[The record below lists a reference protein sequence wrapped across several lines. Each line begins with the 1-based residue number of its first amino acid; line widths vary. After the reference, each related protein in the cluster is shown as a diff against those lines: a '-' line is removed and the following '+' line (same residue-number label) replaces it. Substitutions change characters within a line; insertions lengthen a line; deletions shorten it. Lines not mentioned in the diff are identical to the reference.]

1 MSLVSSSPSSAP
13 INPSHSIVLASPD
26 RVVFKTIPHPLS
38 SANKRVTLSYRRP
51 APASAPLPPP
61 SPQDLYPNSCYRNN
75 TTSASASATTT
86 AATVHQQQQQSNS
99 DTEDNA
105 ALLPRNSPSPNSAHS
120 HPHHR
125 RSMSGPLNSKELM
138 DIAAARHNNNGPRM
152 QVNTKQI
159 NVGHGGT
166 TGGISAASMTTP
178 TTPTPTATIPPSSPA
193 VVRYHKNGLPIKSAM
208 KSSRSLSITTD
219 GSNNSSSNNS
229 NDSNGLARP
238 SLCCRSVSSPGAL
251 SSPKYVHFNTQL
263 EHVRLFLQ
271 GETPSSV
278 AGRETLIDPR
288 QHEAAT
294 SNIVL
299 TLPNWSPLAN
309 VASFQPG
316 QADAPLRCESVQLNE
331 EKTKLC
337 GKILVQ
343 NIAFHKHVSVRYTVD
358 FWRNQTEIG
367 AEYEASITGTALDR
381 FKFEIPLEMEK
392 QCVEKTFCM
401 AIRYQ
406 VNGREFWDSN
416 HDLNYQ
422 IECKRE
428 IVVPSVS
435 EILAKKMGGLMLGG
449 SGGNNNNNNSS
460 SNSNN
465 IGSGGA
471 ASAYQLP
478 EYHKPVLRKKSSG
491 SRYDLSSSLSA
502 TLSSYGRSNTVG
514 NNNINNNSN
523 GHHHYYNTTSLTKT
537 TTPAVVTPTMGS
549 QSPYRASEYIS
560 APIQSPPDFHRQL
573 YASSPK
579 FVIPY
584 LGSAS
589 PPEHFRIGFEPVAHG
604 NGNKKGSS
612 PSSPMLSW
620 GFEVESPAPPP
631 MVTRGHSFPPAAG
644 GGGSSPMS
652 MAKSAPISI
661 PKPPA
666 SGRPAVG
673 SAGYYDLVDRY
684 CFYES
689 SPHSSPYSTYS
700 NSPPAPCIRG

>member
-1 MSLVSSSPSSAP
+1 MSLVTSPSSSPP
-13 INPSHSIVLASPD
+13 INSPHSIILASPD

-51 APASAPLPPP
+51 APASAPLSPL
-61 SPQDLYPNSCYRNN
+61 SPQDLHPSSCHRDN
-75 TTSASASATTT
+75 TTST
-86 AATVHQQQQQSNS
+86 AATAAAAAAATPVAEHRQRSNS
-99 DTEDNA
+99 DPEDSA
-105 ALLPRNSPSPNSAHS
+105 ALAPCNSPSPNSAYSHS
-120 HPHHR
+120 HHR
-125 RSMSGPLNSKELM
+125 RSMSGSLNPKELI
-138 DIAAARHNNNGPRM
+138 DIAARHSSSGLRM

-159 NVGHGGT
+159 SMSHGST
-166 TGGISAASMTTP
+166 TAGISTPSTTTP
-178 TTPTPTATIPPSSPA
+178 TTPTPTTTIPISSP

-208 KSSRSLSITTD
+208 KSPRPLPTPTDSSNTSNSNNALVRLPPGRSLS
-219 GSNNSSSNNS
+219 
-229 NDSNGLARP
+229 
-238 SLCCRSVSSPGAL
+238 SPGSL

-299 TLPNWSPLAN
+299 TLPNWSPLEN
-309 VASFQPG
+309 SSGFQPG
-316 QADAPLRCESVQLNE
+316 QSDAPLRCESVQLSE
-331 EKTKLC
+331 DKTKLC

-358 FWRNQTEIG
+358 FWQSQAEMT
-367 AEYEASITGTALDR
+367 AEYEASIAGTALDR
-381 FKFEIPLEMEK
+381 FKFEIPLEMDK

-416 HDLNYQ
+416 HDRNYHV
-422 IECKRE
+422 ECKRE

-435 EILAKKMGGLMLGG
+435 EILTKKMNGLMLGG
-449 SGGNNNNNNSS
+449 
-460 SNSNN
+460 
-465 IGSGGA
+465 GGA
-471 ASAYQLP
+471 GSAYQLP
-478 EYHKPVLRKKSSG
+478 EYHKPVLRKKSPS

-502 TLSSYGRSNTVG
+502 TLSLSSR
-514 NNNINNNSN
+514 NNANN
-523 GHHHYYNTTSLTKT
+523 HHHYYST
-537 TTPAVVTPTMGS
+537 TTPTKTATSTVAMPTAGS

-579 FVIPY
+579 FVSPY

-589 PPEHFRIGFEPVAHG
+589 PPEHFRIGFEPVGHG
-604 NGNKKGSS
+604 SGNKKGSS
-612 PSSPMLSW
+612 PLSPNLSW
-620 GFEVESPAPPP
+620 GFEVESPAPPAK
-631 MVTRGHSFPPAAG
+631 VTRGHSFPTAG
-644 GGGSSPMS
+644 NGSSPLS
-652 MAKSAPISI
+652 MAHSAPISI